1 LKTLVICSNK
11 EINIK
16 MFRKIFSLSNGALFV
31 ALALSTIAAWYSI
44 VGLTAIFAGAVIPII
59 IMGTALEFAKITTTV
74 WLRKYWHRCSII
86 MKIYLVPAV
95 VALAVLTSMGIFGF
109 LSKAHLDQ
117 NIGSGDVQAQVSLLD
132 EKIATQRETI
142 KSSKA
147 AIAQMD
153 MQVNDIMTKGDS
165 EKSVE
170 RSVMIRKQQAKERAS
185 LMKDIEVANK
195 EIQKLNEERAPIAS
209 ELRKVEAEVGP
220 IKYIAALIY
229 GDNPDANVLERAV
242 RWVIILLVVVFD
254 PLAIMLVLAANQ
266 SKEWDENDDVEQE
279 NKLREQVEHEQVM
292 ADIQPVYVADVG
304 EKPTPE
310 ELKEIEEDL
319 ADINHQLAEAAVV
332 NETIIDEPKVEEPAV
347 EQSVFEKHPYLNTPF
362 VHFSDMKPLVSR
374 IDEPKYE
381 QDDGPLTEA
390 QVEQI
395 KQAVEEDK
403 AAMAIVPPEELA
415 IETRPFTEEEVEALD
430 EPTIL
435 TLGVDDVERP
445 GDYVTP
451 PVVETVVD
459 NTPAFE
465 GVKVGD
471 EWVQTGPALEQKP
484 ATIAVSPLAQSPY
497 KKLAGGYVEFEGKRM
512 HERVLRDARPDLFL
526 KEDNPRDIS
535 ITFGPGMPVAGR
547 LGDMYINTDALPHR
561 VNKFNGTKWVEINKQ
576 VSSTYLSNTN
586 YLQYLMDK
594 ISTGEYDPELL
605 TDAEQD
611 AITALIKKA

>member
-1 LKTLVICSNK
+1 
-11 EINIK
+11 
-16 MFRKIFSLSNGALFV
+16 MFRKLFSLSNGALFV

-44 VGLTAIFAGAVIPII
+44 VGLTAIFAGAVVPII

-142 KSSKA
+142 RSSKA
-147 AIAQMD
+147 MLAQMD
-153 MQVNDIMTKGDS
+153 QQVNDIMTKGDS

-170 RSVMIRKQQAKERAS
+170 RSVVIRKQQAKERAS
-185 LMKDIEVANK
+185 LQKDIEVANK

-209 ELRKVEAEVGP
+209 EMRKVEAEVGP

-266 SKEWDENDDVEQE
+266 SKDWDENDDVEQE

-292 ADIQPVYVADVG
+292 ADIQPIYVTDVG

-310 ELKEIEEDL
+310 ELKEIEEDFT
-319 ADINHQLAEAAVV
+319 DINHELAEAAVV
-332 NETIIDEPKVEEPAV
+332 NETIIEEPKVEEPID
-347 EQSVFEKHPYLNTPF
+347 ELSVFEKHPYLNTPF
-362 VHFSDMKPLVSR
+362 VHFTDMKPLVSR
-374 IDEPKYE
+374 IEEPKYE
-381 QDDGPLTEA
+381 QDDGPLTEE
-390 QVEQI
+390 QVEQL
-395 KQAVEEDK
+395 KESVELFKERLVEEDQ
-403 AAMAIVPPEELA
+403 AAMSIVPPEELA
-415 IETRPFTEEEVEALD
+415 IETRPFTEEEVKALD

-451 PVVETVVD
+451 PVIETVVEEVKQD
-459 NTPAFE
+459 DTPAFE

-471 EWVQTGPALEQKP
+471 EWVQTGPALPEEKPKP
-484 ATIAVSPLAQSPY
+484 APAILPTTPY

-512 HERVLRDARPDLFL
+512 HERVLRDTRPDLFL
-526 KEDNPRDIS
+526 KEDNPRSIA
-535 ITFGPGMPVAGR
+535 ITFGAGLPNQAN
-547 LGDMYINTDALPHR
+547 LGDMHISTDALPHN
-561 VNKFNGTKWVEINKQ
+561 VFKFNGTKWVQINKL
-576 VSSTYLSNTN
+576 VSSSYLGNTE
-586 YLQYLMDK
+586 YLQHLMDK
-594 ISTGEYDPELL
+594 ISTGEYDPEHL

-611 AITALIKKA
+611 AITALINKA